1 MTAFQTFTA
10 GQILTASQVS
20 TLQANS
26 TQVAIFQDQKANG
39 TGGGQAAGTSAFQKR
54 TLNATV
60 VNNIAACSIAS
71 SVITLTAGT
80 YFVNAVAQ
88 FYKTDSTQLRL
99 RNTTAGSNLAV
110 GHSLLVASTANI
122 MNPATLAGYFTLTG
136 STNIELQYWVTNSI
150 NTNDL
155 GVAASTSSGEVYAT
169 LTIQQVA

>member
-39 TGGGQAAGTSAFQKR
+39 SNGGQASGTSAFQKR

-60 VNNIAACSIAS
+60 VNNIAGCSLAS
-71 SVITLTAGT
+71 SVVTLTAGT
-80 YFVNAVAQ
+80 YLANAVAQ

-99 RNTTAGSNLAV
+99 RNTTAGTNLGV
-110 GHSLLVASTANI
+110 GQSYLISSATNI
-122 MNPATLAGYFTLTG
+122 MNPVLLTAYFTLTA
-136 STNIELQYWVTNSI
+136 STTIELQYWVSTSTNAS
-150 NTNDL
+150 DL
-155 GVAASTSSGEVYAT
+155 GVPAATSSGEVYAT